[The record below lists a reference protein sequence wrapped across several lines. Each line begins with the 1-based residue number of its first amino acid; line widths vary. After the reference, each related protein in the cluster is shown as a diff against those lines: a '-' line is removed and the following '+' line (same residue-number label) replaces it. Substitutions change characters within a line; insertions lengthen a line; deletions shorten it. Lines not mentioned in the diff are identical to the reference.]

1 MIHKLQ
7 KNIGVFILYFLVN
20 IACFCIGCNH
30 IKEPAR
36 ALNSSVV
43 SIEML
48 HQINL
53 IILMGFLIIYP
64 FLIKKLTFTYLYR
77 NLTKDTL
84 RLWSST
90 YSTGLKAISFEVKF
104 NNGQIS
110 NIFFNPNIGFD
121 ANAPM
126 PIVLSSNET
135 AVYNVA
141 LGDTFEWQGLPLP
154 QYGGYDTIVQIR
166 AAYESKLDPF
176 SEKFRIWIGKEYS
189 KWYTYSIQNYLS
201 NKYQLFQ
208 RSIKSHQRH

>member
-43 SIEML
+43 SIEIVAPNQPHNIDGIPNHL
-48 HQINL
+48 SLFNKETHIHL
-53 IILMGFLIIYP
+53 LV
-64 FLIKKLTFTYLYR
+64 R